1 MHVDRERFFSLCW
14 EKCLVTA
21 WLLLAGQSAF
31 VGGSLELDS
40 GRIDVFKNE
49 IVKASMFN
57 VCFRDNLSP
66 T

>member
-1 MHVDRERFFSLCW
+1 MFSHS
-14 EKCLVTA
+14 A